1 MSFYEQLKM
10 HYSAGGSI
18 LQKLSTQSIC
28 YKTFQGT
35 HCIVLITQSMCQPE
49 QHPNHILS
57 DKHALQPCQ
66 RAFHVCVYEYLVDVH
81 WEVNKVY
88 EVTVVH
94 LPEHLYSSCVLP
106 VSDLMVQNVQCDER
120 GKETSKHQRMKQ
132 AVTW

>member
-1 MSFYEQLKM
+1 MY
-10 HYSAGGSI
+10 YSAGGSI
-18 LQKLSTQSIC
+18 RQNYQHKVAVTNLSRDHIA
-28 YKTFQGT
+28 FQLF
-35 HCIVLITQSMCQPE
+35 VLITQSMCQPE
-49 QHPNHILS
+49 QHPNHILG

-132 AVTW
+132 AITW